1 MDTNNENTYFVS
13 VKKKLKKNSRLFSNR
28 EKIFYLLNRNK
39 GYLTT
44 KEISQNRI
52 ARDYLRWLVDY
63 GEIKNV
69 ERGIYI
75 GRKTVEDV
83 YYTYHLR
90 FPKIVYSHLTSL
102 YLQNFISKEPEQ
114 IQMTCVNNVYADGF
128 SKFDMFYIKKDWY
141 NIGLKEIEDKMGYTI
156 KVYNIERTIIDI
168 IRSYKR
174 FDIKYVKRIVNKYLN
189 SENKNIDLL
198 LTYAEQMNIYDDIVK
213 FMNLK

>member
-1 MDTNNENTYFVS
+1 MNTNNENTYFVS

-44 KEISQNRI
+44 KEISQNKI

-75 GRKTVEDV
+75 GRKTNEDI

-90 FPKIVYSHLTSL
+90 FPKIVYSHLTAL
-102 YLQNFISKEPEQ
+102 YLQGFISKEVEQ

-128 SKFDMFYIKKDWY
+128 SKFDMFYIKKEWY
-141 NIGLKEIEDKMGYTI
+141 DIGLKEIEDKMGYTI
-156 KVYNIERTIIDI
+156 KVYDIERSIIDI

-174 FDIKYVKRIVNKYLN
+174 FDIKYIKKIINKYLN

-198 LTYAEQMNIYDDIVK
+198 LTYAEQMNIYNDIVK

>member
-1 MDTNNENTYFVS
+1 MDTNNESTYFVS

-28 EKIFYLLNRNK
+28 EKIFYLIKRNN

-44 KEISQNRI
+44 KEISQNKI

-63 GEIKNV
+63 GEIRNV

-75 GRKTVEDV
+75 SRQTKEDI
-83 YYTYHLR
+83 YYTYSLR

-102 YLQNFISKEPEQ
+102 YLQGFISKEPEKL
-114 IQMTCVNNVYADGF
+114 QMTCVNNVYADGF
-128 SKFDMFYIKKDWY
+128 SKFDMFYIKNNWY

-156 KVYNIERTIIDI
+156 RVYDVERTIIDI

-189 SENKNIDLL
+189 SEYKNIDLL
-198 LTYAEQMNIYDDIVK
+198 LTYAEQMNIYDEMVK

>member
-28 EKIFYLLNRNK
+28 EKIFYLINKNK

-63 GEIKNV
+63 GEIRNV

-75 GRKTVEDV
+75 GRKTQEDV
-83 YYTYHLR
+83 YYTYTLR

-102 YLQNFISKEPEQ
+102 YLQGFISKEPEK

-128 SKFDMFYIKKDWY
+128 SKFDMFYIKKEWY
-141 NIGLKEIEDKMGYTI
+141 NIGLTEIEDNMGYTI
-156 KVYNIERTIIDI
+156 KVYDIERSIIDI

-174 FDIKYVKRIVNKYLN
+174 FDTKYVKRIVNKYLS
-189 SENKNIDLL
+189 SESKNIDLL
-198 LTYAEQMNIYDDIVK
+198 LTYAQELNIYDDIVK

>member
-1 MDTNNENTYFVS
+1 MDTNNESTYFVS

-28 EKIFYLLNRNK
+28 EKIFYLINKNK

-44 KEISQNRI
+44 KEISQNKI

-75 GRKTVEDV
+75 GRKTQEDI
-83 YYTYHLR
+83 YYTYALR
-90 FPKIVYSHLTSL
+90 FPKIIYSHLTSL
-102 YLQNFISKEPEQ
+102 YLQGFISKEPEL
-114 IQMTCVNNVYADGF
+114 IQMTCINNVYADGF
-128 SKFDMFYIKKDWY
+128 SKFDMFYIKKEWY
-141 NIGLKEIEDKMGYTI
+141 EIGLKEIEDNMGYTV
-156 KVYNIERTIIDI
+156 KVYDIERSIIDI

-198 LTYAEQMNIYDDIVK
+198 LTYAEQMNIYDEIVK

>member
-28 EKIFYLLNRNK
+28 EKIFYLLNKNK

-75 GRKTVEDV
+75 GRKTKEDI
-83 YYTYHLR
+83 YYTYTLR

-102 YLQNFISKEPEQ
+102 YLQNFITKEPEK

-128 SKFDMFYIKKDWY
+128 SKFDMFYIKKEWY
-141 NIGLKEIEDKMGYTI
+141 NIGLKEIEDNNGYTI
-156 KVYNIERTIIDI
+156 KVYDIERSIIDV

-189 SENKNIDLL
+189 SNNKNIDLL
-198 LTYAEQMNIYDDIVK
+198 LTYAQELNIYDDIVK